1 MLNTETIG
9 RDGPVYL
16 RQHHSKIGQSVT
28 NEIRESD
35 HSNGRNIRS
44 LHLGAICYQNL

>member
-9 RDGPVYL
+9 HDGTVCL
-16 RQHHSKIGQSVT
+16 QQHHSKIGQSVT
-28 NEIRESD
+28 NETRESF